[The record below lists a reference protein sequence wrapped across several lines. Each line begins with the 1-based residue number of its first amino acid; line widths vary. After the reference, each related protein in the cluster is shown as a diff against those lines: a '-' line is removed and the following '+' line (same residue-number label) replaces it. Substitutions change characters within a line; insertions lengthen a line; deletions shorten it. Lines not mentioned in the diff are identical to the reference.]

1 VTPSCFIVR
10 DANGQVLAHICA
22 ECDLTPASLRQKF
35 TNIGDDFTG
44 MREAFLD
51 LAQKLF
57 PFGF

>member
-1 VTPSCFIVR
+1 VR

-22 ECDLTPASLRQKF
+22 ACDLTLASLRQDF
-35 TNIGDDFTG
+35 TNMGDDFTR

-51 LAQKLF
+51 LPQKLF